1 MGFSVN
7 RRSSLRSPACAGK
20 RRPPTPLGAF
30 APDHPRVCGEKIV
43 RSMSI
48 VTSRGSPPR
57 VRGKEVGR
65 VGRAFTLG
73 ITPACAGKRRG
84 SGRTRRTSRD
94 HPRVCGE
101 KLCFNVVYGN
111 TQGSPPRVRGKVCI
125 YIRLCGCVGITP
137 ACAGKRTTMMGRTRR
152 FGDHPRVCGE
162 KKITPSGA
170 GECTGSP
177 PRVRG
182 KAFEQKQRARNN
194 RITPACA
201 GKSSQP
207 RGFLGW
213 P

>member
-1 MGFSVN
+1 MQIAPWVFPLTEEAASVPPHVRGKGVPLHPWVPL
-7 RRSSLRSPACAGK
+7 RRITPACA
-20 RRPPTPLGAF
+20 
-30 APDHPRVCGEKIV
+30 GEKIV

-137 ACAGKRTTMMGRTRR
+137 ACAGKRQLHETTAK
-152 FGDHPRVCGE
+152 FLQDHPRVCGE
-162 KKITPSGA
+162 KGVDIKTTIYN
-170 GECTGSP
+170 TGSP

-182 KAFEQKQRARNN
+182 KD
-194 RITPACA
+194 
-201 GKSSQP
+201 
-207 RGFLGW
+207 
-213 P
+213 

>member
-1 MGFSVN
+1 M
-7 RRSSLRSPACAGK
+7 
-20 RRPPTPLGAF
+20 
-30 APDHPRVCGEKIV
+30 CGEKA
-43 RSMSI
+43 SPY
-48 VTSRGSPPR
+48 TLGCLCAGSPPR
-57 VRGKEVGR
+57 VRGKN
-65 VGRAFTLG
+65 RAQHVHRHVKG
-73 ITPACAGKRRG
+73 ITPAYAGKRSR
-84 SGRTRRTSRD
+84 SRRSRLHSWD